1 MQLRVRYFAGAAAAA
16 GTDEEQVEVPGG
28 ATAQDLARELALRH
42 PRLEPVLEVAT
53 LLVEEVA
60 VRDRAA
66 VLPDPA
72 GGTLQVD
79 VLPPFA
85 GG

>member
-1 MQLRVRYFAGAAAAA
+1 MQVRYFAGAAAAA
-16 GTDEEQVEVPGG
+16 GTDEEPVELPDG
-28 ATAQDLARELALRH
+28 ATAEQLVGALAQRH
-42 PRLEPVLEVAT
+42 PRLGAVLEVAT

-60 VRDRAA
+60 VRDRTT
-66 VLPDPA
+66 VLPAPV
-72 GGTLQVD
+72 GGPLQVD